1 MSDTKKVTDLEIY
14 SGQLDESSDQ
24 ILVVHNNTDT
34 VRVPFSLFKTDQV
47 STSVPTTPG
56 DSGSTGD
63 ISLTEDAVYTYVD
76 GLWGKSPR
84 ELDWGATYLRIDE
97 NTPGVTEEQRDRL
110 RAMVDVPLS
119 TTNTPGL
126 VKLADDASL
135 DYDDPTDVPYSTTPR
150 FVREYVLEHATGSG
164 GNSFGLVSDYRED
177 DTENAISGKG
187 VSEAL
192 ATLSIPEVA
201 TSYSPIDSDKVV
213 TGSIV
218 STALQSF
225 RDNNITSIYSA
236 SSDKAMTGIGVA
248 SAIATAKEEIKEE
261 IPTITVDNTYN
272 PTGTNAISGTGVAAA
287 LTTLDIPEIA
297 DSYNETDHINGV
309 SGYAVSEALGTL
321 YIPAITDTY
330 DPEDSENG
338 VSGKAVAE
346 ALETVA
352 EIVVP
357 EVVAALPMAG
367 YNSPGLVTLGTSE
380 TLVGDTV
387 RLLGLNGDGYP
398 AVDTYG
404 LSAYDI
410 AVKNGYIGTEV
421 AWLGSLHGA
430 SAYEVALEN
439 GFVGTEAEWLASLKG
454 EPGGVDEATVITLI
468 EDNIYTLPNTF
479 SSDTTKTADIHY
491 KWAQL
496 TTATYC
502 PPNSRLRSITL
513 PGRNSVSTEMA
524 ANPTVYLAVFE
535 KAANA
540 TTDTDADYVYLGT
553 STNAVTQ
560 QANTTASP
568 WSGIWVFDDDIILS
582 GRDLRICPMPDRSVT
597 TLNDTLVLGSKG
609 KMLWSSVCYVRNP
622 EGSNNDY
629 VISATFSIYTTVFA
643 ATTVGAESVVY
654 LTAAEKTKLDTLL
667 ANADSIISSL
677 ASTSSETSSTTEEE
691 STTTDEG
698 TGTTTE

>member
-47 STSVPTTPG
+47 STSVPSTPG

-63 ISLTEDAVYTYVD
+63 ISLAEDAVYTYVD

-110 RAMVDVPLS
+110 RDMVDVPLS

-225 RDNNITSIYSA
+225 RANNITSVYSA
-236 SSDKAMTGIGVA
+236 SSDMAMTGMGVA
-248 SAIATAKEEIKEE
+248 SAIAAAKTDILNS
-261 IPTITVDNTYN
+261 IPDVTVDNTYN
-272 PTGTNAISGTGVAAA
+272 PTGTNAISGTGVSAA
-287 LTTLDIPEIA
+287 LATLDIPTIS

-309 SGYAVSEALGTL
+309 TGYAVSEALGTL

-330 DPEDSENG
+330 DPEDSSNG
-338 VSGKAVAE
+338 VSGRAVAE
-346 ALETVA
+346 ALNSVA
-352 EIVVP
+352 DIVAP
-357 EVVAALPMAG
+357 EVVEALPMAG
-367 YNSPGLVTLGTSE
+367 YNSPGLVTLGEPE

-387 RLLGLNGDGYP
+387 KLLGLNGDGYP
-398 AVDTYG
+398 AIDTYG

-410 AVKNGYIGTEV
+410 AVKNGYDGTEV

-439 GFVGTEAEWLASLKG
+439 GYEGTEAEWLASLKG
-454 EPGGVDEATVITLI
+454 EKGDTGEVDAAAVNALI
-468 EDNIYTLPNTF
+468 EDNIYTDAKTF
-479 SSDTTKTADIHY
+479 TTVESSAKTNICY
-491 KWAQL
+491 RWAQL
-496 TTATYC
+496 TAPQYC
-502 PPNSRLRSITL
+502 PSASMLRRVIIPCRQTAS
-513 PGRNSVSTEMA
+513 SEMSSG
-524 ANPTVYLAVFE
+524 PIYLGVFE
-535 KAANA
+535 RKADA
-540 TTDTDADYVYLGT
+540 TGETDADYTYLGT
-553 STNAVTQ
+553 SINAVTQ
-560 QANTTASP
+560 VVSTNS
-568 WSGIWVFDDDIILS
+568 IWEFEEGLILS
-582 GRDLRICPMPDRSVT
+582 GRSVRLCAMPDRTTT
-597 TLNDTLVLGSKG
+597 TLDITEVFTIGSLGRQLNACRLKNYNG
-609 KMLWSSVCYVRNP
+609 GTEYYKASVIFEVDAARFAT
-622 EGSNNDY
+622 NNM
-629 VISATFSIYTTVFA
+629 
-643 ATTVGAESVVY
+643 GAESVVY

-677 ASTSSETSSTTEEE
+677 ASTASETSSTTEEE